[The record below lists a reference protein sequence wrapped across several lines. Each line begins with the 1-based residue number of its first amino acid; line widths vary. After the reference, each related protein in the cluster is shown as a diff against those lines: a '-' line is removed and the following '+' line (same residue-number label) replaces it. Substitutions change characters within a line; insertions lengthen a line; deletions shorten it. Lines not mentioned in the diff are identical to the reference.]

1 MDKKVDTILKRGV
14 NKLETIKPLTDLE
27 STQRI
32 VYSLISN
39 EALSFIPGDS
49 DTKIICDLS
58 SFCSGSPP
66 VVNFMKQAIIT
77 KLEQEE
83 NVCDFH
89 ENLSQDYDPSN
100 IWSVQLTKQ
109 VSKVV
114 DSLNL
119 SIGSRVFLN
128 CLAGFHK
135 APIPKTLLTALEN
148 VIIQMSPTNSS
159 TLSYTDEL
167 MNCNCLVY
175 YPSPVVVQSSIRS
188 SFNTALYTVP
198 DIISECVWRKMK
210 KFDRLVSTALSCRTI
225 KMKGLEL
232 GHYNDGI
239 LSQLK
244 ANYDQIYYHVG
255 DSDSNRETSSISTC
269 SSGYHSISSSSD
281 GFGKSA
287 EEIELFEQMKGT
299 LYGYFS
305 CGSTISTTPTCSSDE
320 KSAEDKLLSEQMKDK
335 CHTELDSLYVLF
347 SS

>member
-39 EALSFIPGDS
+39 EVLSFIPGDS
-49 DTKIICDLS
+49 DTIIIRDLS

-66 VVNFMKQAIIT
+66 VVNFIKKAIIT

-83 NVCDFH
+83 NVFGFH
-89 ENLSQDYDPSN
+89 ENLSQDYDLNN
-100 IWSVQLTKQ
+100 IWSVRLKKQ
-109 VSKVV
+109 VSKLV
-114 DSLNL
+114 DLLNL

-135 APIPKTLLTALEN
+135 TPILKTLLTALEN
-148 VIIQMSPTNSS
+148 FIIQMSPTNSS

-175 YPSPVVVQSSIRS
+175 YPSPVVVQSSLI
-188 SFNTALYTVP
+188 TTLYTVP
-198 DIISECVWRKMK
+198 DIISECVWRKMT
-210 KFDRLVSTALSCRTI
+210 KFDRLFSISLSCRAI

-232 GHYNDGI
+232 GHYHDGI

-244 ANYDQIYYHVG
+244 DNYDQIYYHVG
-255 DSDSNRETSSISTC
+255 DSDSNCCSQYSSISTY
-269 SSGYHSISSSSD
+269 SSRDHSCGSIISTSPTRSSD
-281 GFGKSA
+281 GFG
-287 EEIELFEQMKGT
+287 Q
-299 LYGYFS
+299 
-305 CGSTISTTPTCSSDE
+305 
-320 KSAEDKLLSEQMKDK
+320 SAEDKEMSKQMKDK
-335 CHTELDSLYVLF
+335 CHTELDSLFVLF